1 MTETL
6 MFYNKYCV
14 LFQLFIS
21 FVYCF
26 VLKTCEIKS
35 SNKMDK
41 FHISYQDYFDYFEK
55 MDVKDNNEM
64 SYNFLLKVFKKINI
78 RSFRVKQFKEELKK
92 YDSDLYDDLYYIY
105 FHPEL
110 KIIRKMYCI
119 ELYRRRRRKLLLI
132 NYKLWKKTTK
142 ECNDDEEKHT
152 NDFIQFYNS
161 IIKPNLSQIK

>member
-14 LFQLFIS
+14 LFQHFIS

-41 FHISYQDYFDYFEK
+41 FYISYQDYFDYFEK

-64 SYNFLLKVFKKINI
+64 SYNFLLKVFEKINI
-78 RSFRVKQFKEELKK
+78 RSFRVKQFEEEL
-92 YDSDLYDDLYYIY
+92 
-105 FHPEL
+105 
-110 KIIRKMYCI
+110 
-119 ELYRRRRRKLLLI
+119 
-132 NYKLWKKTTK
+132 
-142 ECNDDEEKHT
+142 
-152 NDFIQFYNS
+152 
-161 IIKPNLSQIK
+161 

>member
-1 MTETL
+1 
-6 MFYNKYCV
+6 
-14 LFQLFIS
+14 
-21 FVYCF
+21 
-26 VLKTCEIKS
+26 
-35 SNKMDK
+35 MDK

-110 KIIRKMYCI
+110 KIIREMYCI
-119 ELYRRRRRKLLLI
+119 ELNRRRRRKLLLI
-132 NYKLWKKTTK
+132 NYELWKKTVK
-142 ECNDDEEKHT
+142 ECNDDREKHT

-161 IIKPNLSQIK
+161 IIKPNLPK